1 MIWSMVDDAYE
12 VTLASSLEQVADYSM
27 DGSASRYIEVS
38 GSSLRVEV
46 RSVNELKKLLRG
58 KERFYVYPEEDG
70 NGWVYKCQRQ
80 S

>member
-27 DGSASRYIEVS
+27 DGNALRLIEVI

-46 RSVNELKKLLRG
+46 KSVNELKKLLRG
-58 KERFYVYPEEDG
+58 KERFYVYLEEDG
-70 NGWVYKCQRQ
+70 NDWVCKCQRQ